1 MLFSG
6 AWGKMIH
13 EKNNSKKIFWH
24 CPFKLLYSSKL
35 SANTYSNFFFFIK
48 GKQSKGWQNSIRHN
62 LSLNECF
69 VKIPSEGGTE
79 RKGNY
84 WMVGRL
90 EFFLFDPKWGRRRKE
105 SQLLDIGRLDFFLF
119 DPSWGRRRMESQ
131 LLVGR

>member
-1 MLFSG
+1 MTLMLFSG

-13 EKNNSKKIFWH
+13 EKKTTAKK
-24 CPFKLLYSSKL
+24 SSDTVPLNYCTVPNLQQKP
-35 SANTYSNFFFFIK
+35 TSNFFFFIK

-90 EFFLFDPKWGRRRKE
+90 EFFLFDPK
-105 SQLLDIGRLDFFLF
+105 
-119 DPSWGRRRMESQ
+119 
-131 LLVGR
+131 